1 MSCAANAAPLIN
13 LGKAVVVVAADP
25 GSETA
30 EVLVR
35 QDFSTP
41 GMRAYRPAKDG
52 HSRGGSRKVLLNKK
66 ALALIMVMTR

>member
-1 MSCAANAAPLIN
+1 M
-13 LGKAVVVVAADP
+13 VAAVP

-35 QDFSTP
+35 QDFSTR

-52 HSRGGSRKVLLNKK
+52 HSPGGSRKVLLNKK
-66 ALALIMVMTR
+66 ALALLMVMTR